1 MRAIN
6 LFALT
11 GVYAAAGWSQSPELK
26 TAQAVLERYQ
36 QALGGADAIGK
47 VQSETR
53 HGEVEGAGM
62 QGKVTFVA
70 YAKPFKWLAKVTMP
84 DGGERVDGFD
94 GEVSWSMGPKGAEI
108 DKSVPLES
116 VRRDA
121 DLQYPLHQPDYFSK
135 YELAGIADFE
145 GHRCYWL
152 HGTTHRGKDNNQF
165 YDVKTGLLVG
175 YRFQSDDKNSIPTI
189 LVFGD
194 YKSFGGPL
202 VATRQT
208 GRQGDQSQATTVIS
222 VSYEP
227 LADSMFE
234 LPAPVKTLLK

>member
-1 MRAIN
+1 MRI
-6 LFALT
+6 LT
-11 GVYAAAGWSQSPELK
+11 LLIVASAVVVSGWSQSPELK
-26 TAQAVLERYQ
+26 TLDAVLERYQ
-36 QALGGADAIGK
+36 QALGGAEAIRK

-53 HGEVEGAGM
+53 HGEAQGSGI
-62 QGKVTFVA
+62 QGKITFVS
-70 YAKPFKWLAKVTMP
+70 YSKQFKGLSKVTMP
-84 DGGERVDGFD
+84 NGEQHTNGFD
-94 GEVSWSMGPKGAEI
+94 GAISWSVGPKGAQI

-121 DLQYPLHQPDYFSK
+121 DLQYPLHQQDYFSK
-135 YELAGIADFE
+135 YELAGVTDFE

-152 HGTTHRGKDNNQF
+152 HGTTHWGKDNNQY

-189 LVFGD
+189 LVFD
-194 YKSFGGPL
+194 EYKSFGGPL

-208 GRQGDQSQATTVIS
+208 GRQGGQTQTTIVKS

-227 LADSMFE
+227 LADSLFE
-234 LPAPVKTLLK
+234 LPAAVKPLLK

>member
-1 MRAIN
+1 MRVIN
-6 LFALT
+6 LLALT
-11 GVYAAAGWSQSPELK
+11 GVCAALGWSQSPELK
-26 TAQAVLERYQ
+26 TVHAVLERYQ
-36 QALGGADAIGK
+36 QALGGAEAIGK

-53 HGEVEGAGM
+53 RGGGEGAGM

-70 YAKPFKWLAKVTMP
+70 YAKPCKGLSKVTMP

-121 DLQYPLHQPDYFSK
+121 DLRYPLHQPDYFSN

-152 HGTTHRGKDNNQF
+152 HGTTHWGKDNNQF

-189 LVFGD
+189 LVFDD

-208 GRQGDQSQATTVIS
+208 GRQGGQSQTTTVIS

-234 LPAPVKTLLK
+234 LPAPVKALLK